1 MQQEAGPQL
10 LFKYPVSRPLHL
22 LIMLMYPELQPL
34 HLLIGL
40 MYPEPQPLHLL
51 IMLLSHKPQP
61 RCLFHA
67 SVGIIVIILGI
78 QVRLLLSLNY

>member
-1 MQQEAGPQL
+1 MQQEPGPQL
-10 LFKYPVSRPLHL
+10 LFKYPVSWPLHL
-22 LIMLMYPELQPL
+22 LIMLMYPDLQSL

-78 QVRLLLSLNY
+78 QVRL